1 VRAALLA
8 LALAGGSFAGAA
20 PEVPVPGAAPP
31 AEEGP
36 AVAPQTFTPKDLVDA
51 VPGRL
56 GINWKGAPLAARET
70 GPGAR
75 RAAAAIGLADALAPL
90 ADPACGALLEAI
102 GLPPAAP
109 ATLADAWPEDRPA
122 ALPGSP
128 VLLVPDRVAPLPEPD
143 AEFLRATGVLPL
155 EVALTGEWLRAVGSQ
170 HAGPAPADPLLR
182 AARAARLEGA
192 ARLAGIVVSI
202 AGTGVDPREVG
213 SGLLALDQDRASW
226 PRAAT
231 IAAAGDPLRAALVR
245 ALLEDGLRW
254 AVFHYARGGVVGL
267 LAALE
272 RPAGPAELVRPGI
285 VRPVPEGVPSGC
297 HLGPRAAAALYGGD
311 HDAPWVSGLLA
322 DTAQRGAG
330 GEIVVTLSFEA
341 PAAAEEAAAA
351 IRSRGGSAE
360 VSGST
365 VRGILTPSRAR
376 PLTRQP

>member
-1 VRAALLA
+1 VKRALLA
-8 LALAGGSFAGAA
+8 LALAGGSLAGAA
-20 PEVPVPGAAPP
+20 PEAPP
-31 AEEGP
+31 A
-36 AVAPQTFTPKDLVDA
+36 APSPLVPKDLVAA

-56 GINWKGAPLAARET
+56 GINWKGAPLVARET

-90 ADPACGALLEAI
+90 ADPACGALLAAI

-109 ATLADAWPEDRPA
+109 AMLAEEWPPDRPA

-128 VLLVPDRVAPLPEPD
+128 VLLVPDQLPPVPEPD
-143 AEFLRATGVLPL
+143 AEFLRATGVLPI
-155 EVALTGEWLRAVGSQ
+155 EVALTGEWLRAIGSQ

-231 IAAAGDPLRAALVR
+231 IEAAGDPLRSALVR

-254 AVFHYARGGVVGL
+254 AVYHYARGGLVGL

-272 RPAGPAELVRPGI
+272 RPAGPAELIRPGV
-285 VRPVPEGVPSGC
+285 VRPVPDGVPRGC

-311 HDAPWVSGLLA
+311 HDATWVADLLA
-322 DTAQRGAG
+322 DAAQTGTG
-330 GEIVVTLSFEA
+330 GEVVVTLFLDA
-341 PAAAEEAAAA
+341 PPAAEEAAEALRA
-351 IRSRGGSAE
+351 RGASAE
-360 VSGST
+360 VSGAT
-365 VRGILTPSRAR
+365 VRAVLTPRR
-376 PLTRQP
+376 RQPLTRQP

>member
-1 VRAALLA
+1 MRAALVA
-8 LALAGGSFAGAA
+8 LALAGGLSAAVAPSAAAAPSAEEGAAAA
-20 PEVPVPGAAPP
+20 PE
-31 AEEGP
+31 
-36 AVAPQTFTPKDLVDA
+36 TFTPKDLVDA

-90 ADPACGALLEAI
+90 ADPACGALLGAL
-102 GLPPAAP
+102 GLPAAAP
-109 ATLADAWPEDRPA
+109 STLAEAWPDDRPA

-182 AARAARLEGA
+182 AARAARLEGT
-192 ARLAGIVVSI
+192 ARLAGIIVSI

-213 SGLLALDQDRASW
+213 SALLALDQDRAGW

-231 IAAAGDPLRAALVR
+231 IEAAGDPLRAALVR

-272 RPAGPAELVRPGI
+272 RPSGPAELLRPGI
-285 VRPVPEGVPSGC
+285 VRSAPEGVPQGC

-311 HDAPWVSGLLA
+311 HDAPWVAGLLA
-322 DTAQRGAG
+322 DAAQPGAG
-330 GEIVVTLSFEA
+330 GQILVTLFFEG

-351 IRSRGGSAE
+351 LRSRGGVAE
-360 VSGST
+360 ISGST
-365 VRGILTPSRAR
+365 VRGALTPSRAR